1 MSKKNSQ
8 TIGIVAI
15 VVIALFGFLFY
26 QNQSAK
32 KPQTV
37 TQKSA
42 QENIVI
48 AYQTGVDPTKV
59 AQVNGDY
66 EKDSQQN
73 ISWKKFDSGADVINA
88 LASGDVAIG
97 NVGSSPL
104 AAAASRNLPIEVFFV
119 TAKLGGSE
127 ALVVSDQS
135 KIQQANDLIGKTIAV
150 PFVSTTH
157 YSLLSALKHW
167 NIREDQVK
175 IINLRPPEITAAW
188 QRGDIDAAYVWEPA
202 LSKAKASG
210 HVLVD
215 SKQVGEWGAPTY
227 DLWVVR
233 KDFAEKNPDFL
244 KAFVKTS
251 LKQVDAYNRNPK
263 AFVENTDNIQ
273 KISKLTGSE
282 AHDIALLLQGNDY
295 LGAQQQIQTLSG
307 EFAKN
312 VLDTATFLKSQGK
325 VDQVKPDYKENV
337 NVTFIQP

>member
-1 MSKKNSQ
+1 MSKKNSK

-32 KPQTV
+32 KSQATE
-37 TQKSA
+37 QNSS
-42 QENIVI
+42 QESVVI

-59 AQVNGDY
+59 AQANGDY

-104 AAAASRNLPIEVFFV
+104 AAAASRDLPIEVFFV

-127 ALVVSDQS
+127 ALVVSDKS
-135 KIQQANDLIGKTIAV
+135 KIQQASDLIGKTIAV

-167 NIREDQVK
+167 NLREDQVK
-175 IINLRPPEITAAW
+175 IVNLRPPEITAAW
-188 QRGDIDAAYVWEPA
+188 QRGDIDGAYVWEPA

-233 KDFAEKNPDFL
+233 KDFAEKNPEFL

-251 LKQVDAYNRNPK
+251 LKQVDSYNANPK
-263 AFVENTDNIQ
+263 AFIENAENIQ
-273 KISKLTGSE
+273 KISTLTGSE
-282 AHDIALLLQGNDY
+282 AKDIPVLLQGNDY
-295 LGAQQQIQTLSG
+295 LSAQQQIQTLSG

-312 VLDTATFLKSQGK
+312 ILDTATFLQSQGK
-325 VDQVKPDYKENV
+325 VDQVKADYKDNV